1 MDFDALIPN
10 LPFILQ
16 YFDFLWSRRPIEI
29 PHHRRFFVL
38 LAILFTNQEVKW
50 RHTATD
56 IELVP
61 CDEFLAS
68 CDDYVTI
75 LTHILPLDSENNG

>member
-56 IELVP
+56 IEL
-61 CDEFLAS
+61 
-68 CDDYVTI
+68 
-75 LTHILPLDSENNG
+75 DSLR